1 MWGIYFVRTN
11 NSVCLVSNNCSSS
24 RSYSSQCLSRHSSL
38 PQVIRSGQ
46 KVGAKK
52 VAAGQKQAAGG
63 FFSGW
68 FGRKTKKEEQE
79 PEATTEESKSTCR
92 LHALRCCKTLSIV
105 FVAVSV
111 SEAKRCQ
118 QAKCLLK

>member
-1 MWGIYFVRTN
+1 MWAQTLNQFTQQF
-11 NSVCLVSNNCSSS
+11 
-24 RSYSSQCLSRHSSL
+24 YSSQCLSPHSSS
-38 PQVIRSGQ
+38 QVIRSGQ

-79 PEATTEESKSTCR
+79 PEATTEESKSMCI
-92 LHALRCCKTLSIV
+92 CM
-105 FVAVSV
+105 
-111 SEAKRCQ
+111 Q
-118 QAKCLLK
+118 

>member
-1 MWGIYFVRTN
+1 M
-11 NSVCLVSNNCSSS
+11 
-24 RSYSSQCLSRHSSL
+24 

-79 PEATTEESKSTCR
+79 PEAPTEESKSTCR
-92 LHALRCCKTLSIV
+92 FHAVRCYEMLNIV
-105 FVAVSV
+105 YVAVRVRSRRV
-111 SEAKRCQ
+111 SKMY
-118 QAKCLLK
+118 LLVL